1 MEEGF
6 KNTWIS
12 FKSLNVKKR
21 IHVATLTK
29 LSIRG
34 GVVMKKIAFFPF
46 KGEKMCFM
54 HVLINALD
62 IHEKGGDAII
72 IVEGEA
78 VKLIQVLEEEKNKM
92 YLKVKELGL
101 FDSICRACSAQMGVL
116 EYNEKSG
123 IPLKGNAMGHPAMD
137 DYLTLGYEIIT
148 L

>member
-1 MEEGF
+1 M
-6 KNTWIS
+6 S
-12 FKSLNVKKR
+12 
-21 IHVATLTK
+21 
-29 LSIRG
+29 
-34 GVVMKKIAFFPF
+34 KIAFFPF

-101 FDSICRACSAQMGVL
+101 FDSICRACSVQMGVL
-116 EYNEKSG
+116 EFNEKSG
-123 IPLKGNAMGHPAMD
+123 IPLKGNAMGHPAMQ
-137 DYLTLGYEIIT
+137 DYIEDGYEIIT